1 MAGTRGQVSA
11 MRWTSDM
18 MIGAGLTLALLL
30 TVILPACGVV
40 ADYGK
45 LQDTLAIGLVG
56 FMGKAVIPTRTDGGE
71 RKDKKE
77 EHQ

>member
-1 MAGTRGQVSA
+1 
-11 MRWTSDM
+11 M

-30 TVILPACGVV
+30 TVILPACGVA

-56 FMGKAVIPTRTDGGE
+56 FMGKAAIPTKTDSGE
-71 RKDKKE
+71 QKKKE
-77 EHQ
+77 EEHQ